1 MVKVSCIVPVYNS
14 CKYLRR
20 MLDSILGQSFN
31 DFELILIDDGST
43 DSSGEICDEYA
54 SKDSKI
60 CVYHKENGGVSSARN
75 LGLSKA
81 EGKYIIF
88 MDSDDLIA
96 PNMLQALVTDLES
109 NDADIAM
116 CEWQAVSEDFL
127 QDQSL
132 TRMSECEVIPDPV
145 SKIYKN
151 KFMPQLVNKLIKRDI
166 LGKQTFDEG
175 INYSED
181 YLFVSMLL
189 LKTKSLTYRKEIMY
203 FYITHKDSLSWR
215 KGNYNFWEGYI
226 RSRKFILEEF
236 RKSRFREQLEKDA
249 YNNLCVAIVA
259 LFRFL
264 VHCREK
270 AMYEEVFTKYG
281 KQIREFAL
289 SADIPIGKKI
299 EYLSFVLSYRFACM
313 VHKKR
318 D

>member
-116 CEWQAVSEDFL
+116 CEWQAVSEDF
-127 QDQSL
+127 
-132 TRMSECEVIPDPV
+132 C
-145 SKIYKN
+145 KI
-151 KFMPQLVNKLIKRDI
+151 
-166 LGKQTFDEG
+166 
-175 INYSED
+175 
-181 YLFVSMLL
+181 
-189 LKTKSLTYRKEIMY
+189 
-203 FYITHKDSLSWR
+203 
-215 KGNYNFWEGYI
+215 
-226 RSRKFILEEF
+226 
-236 RKSRFREQLEKDA
+236 
-249 YNNLCVAIVA
+249 NL
-259 LFRFL
+259 
-264 VHCREK
+264 
-270 AMYEEVFTKYG
+270 
-281 KQIREFAL
+281 
-289 SADIPIGKKI
+289 
-299 EYLSFVLSYRFACM
+299 
-313 VHKKR
+313 
-318 D
+318 